1 MPSAVAAAAA
11 ACLTR
16 SNHRLERDFLVQYCH
31 RRCYAHQP
39 GDEAAGSLPHRRYPC
54 ASRLKRNGS
63 YTPRWL
69 MKMRQPGRL
78 APSTPL
84 HHRKRASSLWLLAA
98 TVVPA
103 VSTRKVPPSDVAAP
117 ATIRVCARSP
127 AETGAS
133 SPTSAQ
139 LPTGPSPAPSRFPS
153 LPTQWGRLV
162 LREDRHPVSSV
173 PCNRPRTPSPG
184 GFYVHHKKYIEK
196 SRQREVG
203 TGWTGLRSQT
213 RIDVSPDC
221 RLSCHLMSR
230 RVDTG
235 GVMRCLPVRAKNAS
249 FVPFRPGVD
258 EVVQNIPL
266 VLLTLTT

>member
-16 SNHRLERDFLVQYCH
+16 SNHRLERDFLVQYCP

-39 GDEAAGSLPHRRYPC
+39 GDEAAGSLPRRRYPC

-63 YTPRWL
+63 YTPHWL
-69 MKMRQPGRL
+69 MKTRQPDRL
-78 APSTPL
+78 TPSTPL

-139 LPTGPSPAPSRFPS
+139 LPTGSRSAPSRFPS
-153 LPTQWGRLV
+153 LPTPWGRLV

-173 PCNRPRTPSPG
+173 PCNRPPRTPSPG
-184 GFYVHHKKYIEK
+184 SSTY
-196 SRQREVG
+196 
-203 TGWTGLRSQT
+203 
-213 RIDVSPDC
+213 
-221 RLSCHLMSR
+221 
-230 RVDTG
+230 
-235 GVMRCLPVRAKNAS
+235 VRASQKIYRKMEAEGSRNGLDWVAKPNTHQR
-249 FVPFRPGVD
+249 VTRLPA
-258 EVVQNIPL
+258 
-266 VLLTLTT
+266 VLSPHQ